1 MRESDSFVQR
11 LEQFGISGALTAI
24 EYGHKEMAFPDGL
37 RPKHNSNVDRLG
49 CNWKN
54 YL

>member
-1 MRESDSFVQR
+1 VGDTIEARA
-11 LEQFGISGALTAI
+11 LELLFGISGALTAI
-24 EYGHKEMAFPDGL
+24 EHGHNEMAFPDGL

-54 YL
+54 